1 MALVAPPPTAW
12 REPGAMLGPSL
23 GPLGPGPGPGPVTPT
38 QAEDI
43 TALVPVG
50 RELQQSTTPGSQ
62 ANSTQSGGS
71 NNGVDK
77 NQNIE
82 CVVCGD
88 KSSGKHYGQ
97 FTCEGFRIFLGG
109 ASYLK
114 IQKKKESAEARGDE
128 DGGWGRAGEK
138 NSSPSDLTDL
148 LPQVGYPKKKNKK
161 KWKNRIKEFFWWL
174 KTIRGEQR
182 ALEPAKIGRPSRT
195 GSSRYARQKSVSSDS
210 CLRPRDIWE

>member
-1 MALVAPPPTAW
+1 MIKLKRGLVCPLCKIFSPPEITTLELGFPRSMALVAPPPTAW

-97 FTCEGFRIFLGG
+97 FTCE
-109 ASYLK
+109 
-114 IQKKKESAEARGDE
+114 
-128 DGGWGRAGEK
+128 
-138 NSSPSDLTDL
+138 
-148 LPQVGYPKKKNKK
+148 VGYPKKKKKKK

>member
-1 MALVAPPPTAW
+1 MAPPPTAW
-12 REPGAMLGPSL
+12 REPGAMLGPGL

-50 RELQQSTTPGSQ
+50 RDLQQSTTPGSQ

-97 FTCEGFRIFLGG
+97 FTCEGL
-109 ASYLK
+109 SLYY
-114 IQKKKESAEARGDE
+114 
-128 DGGWGRAGEK
+128 
-138 NSSPSDLTDL
+138 N
-148 LPQVGYPKKKNKK
+148 N
-161 KWKNRIKEFFWWL
+161 N
-174 KTIRGEQR
+174 
-182 ALEPAKIGRPSRT
+182 
-195 GSSRYARQKSVSSDS
+195 
-210 CLRPRDIWE
+210 

>member
-1 MALVAPPPTAW
+1 MYMTFILILSFCFSGKIFSPPEITTLELGFPRSMALVAPPPTAW
-12 REPGAMLGPSL
+12 REPGAMLGPGL

-43 TALVPVG
+43 TSLVPSG

-97 FTCEGFRIFLGG
+97 FTCEGLSFSFVFLPL
-109 ASYLK
+109 A
-114 IQKKKESAEARGDE
+114 
-128 DGGWGRAGEK
+128 
-138 NSSPSDLTDL
+138 L
-148 LPQVGYPKKKNKK
+148 LDDAV
-161 KWKNRIKEFFWWL
+161 L
-174 KTIRGEQR
+174 
-182 ALEPAKIGRPSRT
+182 
-195 GSSRYARQKSVSSDS
+195 
-210 CLRPRDIWE
+210 